1 MSGAL
6 IQLVSKGAQDMYI
19 NSEEGHS
26 FFRMKFTRHTNF
38 SQAPKLI
45 KTVTDKDPTFTVPV
59 LGDLINCLW
68 FEGLEKNSN
77 VSSNLLYNSTI
88 DLYIGGQKIDSQH
101 YDYYA
106 DIWPNYLA
114 ETWTKQEELTNKTS
128 TSNRN
133 FQPLHFFFCDHG
145 AFLPLV
151 SLTHHQV
158 EVRINFDE
166 TSLVG
171 YGASQK
177 RINVYGNYIYLDKE
191 ERESLVKR
199 QMDFIITQTQKVEFP
214 LSNVVDNTIQ
224 TTGGYNDLDLSSFNH
239 PVKSIFFGYSA
250 TNVDPTNDRFTFRNA
265 DIHLNGTPLLENMT
279 PTYFHT
285 VQSYYKSKY
294 GKIDFRVDSEDLMYT
309 RYFVYHF
316 GMNASDYNPS
326 GTCNFSRLDNAKLI
340 LRGVEKGNFRG
351 RQDDISVFALNYNV
365 LRIKDGLAGILFG
378 N

>member
-6 IQLVSKGAQDMYI
+6 IQLVSKGVQDIYL

-38 SQAPKLI
+38 SQAPKFI
-45 KTVTDKDPTFTVPV
+45 KTVTDKDATFTVPV

-68 FEGLEKNSN
+68 FEGVDKNSN
-77 VSSNLLYNSTI
+77 VASNLLCNSTI
-88 DLYIGGQKIDSQH
+88 DLFIGGQKIDSQH

-114 ETWTKQEELTNKTS
+114 DTYTKSQEITNKTTS
-128 TSNRN
+128 SNRN

-151 SLTHHQV
+151 SLAHHQV

-166 TSLVG
+166 ASLDG
-171 YGASQK
+171 YTTSQK
-177 RINVYGNYIYLDKE
+177 RINVYGNYIYLDKD
-191 ERESLVKR
+191 EREAMVKR
-199 QMDFIITQTQKVEFP
+199 QMDLIITQTQRIEFP
-214 LSNVVDNTIQ
+214 FSNVSDNSIES
-224 TTGGYNDLDLSSFNH
+224 GGYNDLDLSSLNH
-239 PVKSIFFGYSA
+239 PVKSIFFGYNA
-250 TNVDPTNDRFTFRNA
+250 TSNDPTNDRFTFINA
-265 DIHLNGTPLLENMT
+265 DIHVNGTPLFENMS

-285 VQSYYKSKY
+285 VQNYYKSKY
-294 GKIDFRVDSEDLMYT
+294 GITDFRVDSEDLLYT
-309 RYFVYHF
+309 RYFAYHF
-316 GMNASDYNPS
+316 GLNASDYNPS

-340 LRGVEKGNFRG
+340 IRGAEKGLLRPTD
-351 RQDDISVFALNYNV
+351 QSIYVMALNYNV

>member
-6 IQLVSKGAQDMYI
+6 IQLVSKGVQDVYL

-45 KTVTDKDPTFTVPV
+45 KTISDKDPHFIVPV
-59 LGDLINCLW
+59 LGDLVNGLW
-68 FEGLEKNSN
+68 FEGVDRQSN

-114 ETWTKQEELTNKTS
+114 DTYTKSQELTNKTNLS
-128 TSNRN
+128 HKN

-145 AFLPLV
+145 AFLPLI
-151 SLTHHQV
+151 SLAHHQV
-158 EVRINFDE
+158 EVRVNFDE
-166 TSLVG
+166 NSI
-171 YGASQK
+171 SDHNESIR
-177 RINVYGNYIYLDKE
+177 RINVYGNYVFLDKE

-199 QMDFIITQTQKVEFP
+199 QMDFVITQTQKIEYP
-214 LSNVVDNTIQ
+214 LSNVYDNLVQ
-224 TTGGYNDLDLSSFNH
+224 SGGYNDLDLSSFNH
-239 PVKSIFFGYSA
+239 PVKSLFFGFSA
-250 TNVDPTNDRFTFRNA
+250 KYTDPTKDRFTFRNA
-265 DIHLNGTPLLENMT
+265 DIHVNGTPLFENMT

-285 VQSYYKSKY
+285 VQNYYKSKF
-294 GKIDFRVDSEDLMYT
+294 GISDFRVDTEDLFHT
-309 RYFVYHF
+309 RYFAYHF
-316 GMNASDYNPS
+316 GLNASDYNPS
-326 GTCNFSRLDNAKLI
+326 GSCNFSRLDNAKLI
-340 LRGVEKGNFRG
+340 VRGAEKGVLRA
-351 RQDDISVFALNYNV
+351 DDNELSVIALNYNV

>member
-45 KTVTDKDPTFTVPV
+45 KTITDKDPVFTVPV
-59 LGDLINCLW
+59 LGDLINCIW
-68 FEGLEKNSN
+68 FEGIDTQSN

-88 DLYIGGQKIDSQH
+88 DLFIGGQKIDSQH

-114 ETWTKQEELTNKTS
+114 ETYSKSQELTNKANFS
-128 TSNRN
+128 HRN

-145 AFLPLV
+145 AFLPLI
-151 SLTHHQV
+151 SLAHHQV
-158 EVRINFDE
+158 EVKINFDE
-166 TSLVG
+166 ASISDHDESLR
-171 YGASQK
+171 

-199 QMDFIITQTQKVEFP
+199 QMDFIITQTQRIEFP
-214 LSNVVDNTIQ
+214 LSG
-224 TTGGYNDLDLSSFNH
+224 TGGYNDLDIGTLNH
-239 PVKSIFFGYSA
+239 PVKSIFFGFSA
-250 TNVDPTNDRFTFRNA
+250 KNTSALEDRFTFKNA
-265 DIHLNGTPLLENMT
+265 DIHINGTPLLENMT

-285 VQSYYKSKY
+285 VQNYYKSQY
-294 GKIDFRVDSEDLMYT
+294 GISDYHVDTQHLGRT
-309 RYFVYHF
+309 RYFAYHF
-316 GMNASDYNPS
+316 GLKASEYNPS
-326 GTCNFSRLDNAKLI
+326 GTCNFSRLDNAKI
-340 LRGVEKGNFRG
+340 IIRGAEKGSLRE
-351 RQDDISVFALNYNV
+351 DDNEVSVFALNYNV

>member
-114 ETWTKQEELTNKTS
+114 DTWTKQEELTNKTS

>member
-6 IQLVSKGAQDMYI
+6 IQLVSKGAQDIYL

-45 KTVTDKDPTFTVPV
+45 KTISDKDPVFTVPV

-68 FEGLEKNSN
+68 FEGIDKNSN
-77 VSSNLLYNSTI
+77 VSSNLLFNSTI

-106 DIWPNYLA
+106 DIWPNYLSDTYA
-114 ETWTKQEELTNKTS
+114 KTLELTNKTNS
-128 TSNRN
+128 SHRN
-133 FQPLHFFFCDHG
+133 FQPLHFFFCDNG

-151 SLTHHQV
+151 SLAHHQV
-158 EVRINFDE
+158 EVRVNFDE
-166 TSLVG
+166 TSLNG
-171 YGASQK
+171 YTDSLK

-199 QMDFIITQTQKVEFP
+199 QMDFIITQTQRLDFP
-214 LSNVVDNTIQ
+214 LSNVVDNVIE
-224 TTGGYNDLDLSSFNH
+224 TGGYNDLDIGSLNH
-239 PVKSIFFGYSA
+239 PVKSIFFGFSA
-250 TNVDPTNDRFTFRNA
+250 KHTTALEDRFTFKNA
-265 DIHLNGTPLLENMT
+265 DIHINGMPLLENMS

-285 VQSYYKSKY
+285 VQNYYKSEY
-294 GKIDFRVDSEDLMYT
+294 GISDFRVDTEDLLYT
-309 RYFVYHF
+309 RYFAYHF
-316 GMNASDYNPS
+316 GLNASDYNPS
-326 GTCNFSRLDNAKLI
+326 GTCNFSRLDNAKIIIRGAEKGI
-340 LRGVEKGNFRG
+340 LRG
-351 RQDDISVFALNYNV
+351 DDKDVYVIALNYNV

>member
-68 FEGLEKNSN
+68 FEGLDKNSN

-114 ETWTKQEELTNKTS
+114 DTWTKQEELTNKTS

-214 LSNVVDNTIQ
+214 LSNVVDNAIQ

-265 DIHLNGTPLLENMT
+265 DIHVNGTPLLENMT

>member
-6 IQLVSKGAQDMYI
+6 IQLVSRGVQDVYL

-38 SQAPKLI
+38 SQAPKFI
-45 KTVTDKDPTFTVPV
+45 KTVTDKDPVFTVPV
-59 LGDLINCLW
+59 LGDLVNCLW
-68 FEGLEKNSN
+68 FEGVDKNSN

-88 DLYIGGQKIDSQH
+88 DLFVGGQKIDSQH

-114 ETWTKQEELTNKTS
+114 DTYTKSQELTNKTS
-128 TSNRN
+128 ISHRN

-151 SLTHHQV
+151 ALQHHQV
-158 EVRINFDE
+158 EVKINFDP
-166 TSLVG
+166 TSLVN
-171 YGASQK
+171 YSETQK
-177 RINVYGNYIYLDKE
+177 RINVYGNYVYLDKD
-191 ERESLVKR
+191 ERESMVKR
-199 QMDFIITQTQKVEFP
+199 QMDFVITQTQKVDYP
-214 LSNVVDNTIQ
+214 LSNVFNNEIES
-224 TTGGYNDLDLSSFNH
+224 GGYNDLDISYFNH

-250 TNVDPTNDRFTFRNA
+250 TNNDPTNDRFTFKNA
-265 DIHLNGTPLLENMT
+265 DIHINGTPLLENMT

-285 VQSYYKSKY
+285 VQNYYKSKY
-294 GKIDFRVDSEDLMYT
+294 GVSDYRVDSEDLMYT

-316 GMNASDYNPS
+316 GLNASDYNPS
-326 GTCNFSRLDNAKLI
+326 GSCNFSRLDNAKLI
-340 LRGVEKGNFRG
+340 LRGVEKGNLRAD
-351 RQDDISVFALNYNV
+351 QNDIYVFAVNYNV

>member
-6 IQLVSKGAQDMYI
+6 IQLVSKGAQDIYL

-45 KTVTDKDPTFTVPV
+45 KTISDKDPHFTVPV

-68 FEGLEKNSN
+68 FEGVDRQSN
-77 VSSNLLYNSTI
+77 VSSNLLFNSTI

-114 ETWTKQEELTNKTS
+114 DSYTKSQELTNKTNLS
-128 TSNRN
+128 HKN
-133 FQPLHFFFCDHG
+133 FQPLHFFFCDHK
-145 AFLPLV
+145 AFLPLI
-151 SLTHHQV
+151 SLAHHQV
-158 EVRINFDE
+158 EVRVNFDE
-166 TSLVG
+166 NSIADHTESIR
-171 YGASQK
+171 
-177 RINVYGNYIYLDKE
+177 RINVYGNYVYLDKE

-199 QMDFIITQTQKVEFP
+199 QMDFIITQTQKIEYP
-214 LSNVVDNTIQ
+214 LSNVYDNLIES
-224 TTGGYNDLDLSSFNH
+224 GGYNDFDLSSLNH
-239 PVKSIFFGYSA
+239 PVKSLFFGMTA
-250 TNVDPTNDRFTFRNA
+250 KHVDPTKDRFTFKNA
-265 DIHLNGTPLLENMT
+265 DIQINGTPLLENMT

-285 VQSYYKSKY
+285 VQNYYKSNY
-294 GKIDFRVDSEDLMYT
+294 GISDFRVDTEDLFHT
-309 RYFVYHF
+309 RYFAYHF
-316 GMNASDYNPS
+316 GLNASDYNPS
-326 GTCNFSRLDNAKLI
+326 GSCNFSRLDNAKLTV
-340 LRGVEKGNFRG
+340 RGAEKGVLRALDNE
-351 RQDDISVFALNYNV
+351 ISVIALNYNV

>member
-6 IQLVSKGAQDMYI
+6 IQLVSKGVQDVYL

-45 KTVTDKDPTFTVPV
+45 KTISDKDPSFTVPV

-68 FEGLEKNSN
+68 FEGFDKNSN
-77 VSSNLLYNSTI
+77 ISSNLLFNSTI

-114 ETWTKQEELTNKTS
+114 ESYTKSQELTNKTNFS
-128 TSNRN
+128 HRN

-145 AFLPLV
+145 AFLPLI
-151 SLTHHQV
+151 SLAHHQV
-158 EVRINFDE
+158 EVKINFDE
-166 TSLVG
+166 TSLTG
-171 YGASQK
+171 YDATQK
-177 RINVYGNYIYLDKE
+177 QINVYGNYIYLDKE

-199 QMDFIITQTQKVEFP
+199 QMDFIITQTQKIEFP
-214 LSNVVDNTIQ
+214 LSNVFDNSIETA
-224 TTGGYNDLDLSSFNH
+224 GGYNDLDLSSFNH
-239 PVKSIFFGYSA
+239 PVKSIFFGFSA
-250 TNVDPTNDRFTFRNA
+250 KHALAKEDKFTFKNT
-265 DIHLNGTPLLENMT
+265 DIHINGSPLLENMT

-285 VQSYYKSKY
+285 VQNYYKSKY
-294 GKIDFRVDSEDLMYT
+294 GISDYRVATGDLFHT
-309 RYFVYHF
+309 RYFAYHF
-316 GMNASDYNPS
+316 SLNASDYNPS

-340 LRGVEKGNFRG
+340 IRGAEKGVLRA
-351 RQDDISVFALNYNV
+351 DDNEISVIALNYNV